1 MTKTT
6 SLTVASLLLFLLLVS
21 VRGAKSSS
29 GAKAPADV
37 PRQKVVK
44 LDAKGRKELRILA
57 GAPESYRM
65 RAGLIVL
72 APVDSVGRH
81 STQQNEEVSVV
92 LDGSGEMVFGDG
104 SKLPMHANSALYC
117 SPETTHEVVNTGHA
131 VLRYVYVVSR
141 AK

>member
-1 MTKTT
+1 MRKTT
-6 SLTVASLLLFLLLVS
+6 YLTMAPVLLVLLLVS
-21 VRGAKSSS
+21 LPGAKSRS

-37 PRQKVVK
+37 PRQKVVE

-72 APVDSVGRH
+72 APGDSVGRH
-81 STQQNEEVSVV
+81 STQQNEEVLVV
-92 LDGSGEMVFGDG
+92 LEGSGEMVFGDG
-104 SKLPMHANSALYC
+104 SRLPVHANSALYC
-117 SPETTHEVVNTGHA
+117 PPETTHDVLNTDHA

>member
-1 MTKTT
+1 M
-6 SLTVASLLLFLLLVS
+6 APPLLVSLLVS
-21 VRGAKSSS
+21 VHGAKSRS

-37 PRQKVVK
+37 PRQKVVE
-44 LDAKGRKELRILA
+44 LDAKGMKELRILA

-72 APVDSVGRH
+72 APGDSVGRH
-81 STQQNEEVSVV
+81 STQQKEEVLVV
-92 LDGSGEMVFGDG
+92 LEGSGEMVFGDG
-104 SKLPMHANSALYC
+104 SKLPVHANSALYC
-117 SPETTHEVVNTGHA
+117 PPETAHDVVNTGHA